1 MEEIKNKNITEDRIE
16 NRVQL
21 TKVYLGSGDD
31 FIVLSGNDIS
41 LFDKFLAAG
50 DNIISLSN
58 AMEESIKEIKNKISE
73 NDNQFSE
80 VSEII
85 EERKKFSEEAANIM
99 DSVLG
104 ENATKKFFGDVY
116 KEIPDFLP
124 DVECFLDFFDS
135 LIPVIEKLSGH
146 KEKLE
151 KLANRQRIGKYQPQD
166 HKRKQ

>member
-1 MEEIKNKNITEDRIE
+1 MEENRNKNIIEERIE

-31 FIVLSGNDIS
+31 YIVLSGNDIS
-41 LFDKFLAAG
+41 IFDKFLAAG

-58 AMEESIKEIKNKISE
+58 AMEESIKEIKNKVTES
-73 NDNQFSE
+73 DDQFSE
-80 VSEII
+80 ASEII
-85 EERKKFSEEAANIM
+85 GERKKFSEEAANIM

-104 ENATKKFFGDVY
+104 KDATKKFFGDVY

-135 LIPVIEKLSGH
+135 LVPVIEKLSGH

-151 KLANRQRIGKYQPQD
+151 KLANRQRMGKYKPQD
-166 HKRKQ
+166 YMRK